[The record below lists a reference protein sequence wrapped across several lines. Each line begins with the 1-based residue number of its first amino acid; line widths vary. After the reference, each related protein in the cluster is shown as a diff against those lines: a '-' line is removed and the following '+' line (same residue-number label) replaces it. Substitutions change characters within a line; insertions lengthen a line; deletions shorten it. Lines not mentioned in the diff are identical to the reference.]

1 MEMNPQDMQDFE
13 KVVLAGMK
21 LMYDERTFGIFKQ
34 GMMKQDVPLPQ
45 RLAMEAA
52 GLMKMLM
59 EKSGNKIPPQILPS
73 AAAMLLMEMGKFM
86 AEAGVAKPT
95 SDEIRAATMLL
106 MKMLKSLFSKPQG
119 QPQGG
124 APQQPQQP
132 GAQSPQQP
140 VPPQAAQLQ
149 PASGLIGQP
158 A

>member
-86 AEAGVAKPT
+86 ADAGVAKPT

-119 QPQGG
+119 QG
-124 APQQPQQP
+124 QPP
-132 GAQSPQQP
+132 AAQSPQQP
-140 VPPQAAQLQ
+140 APQAAAQPQ
-149 PASGLIGQP
+149 PAAGLIG